1 MSNTQLTHHQIHKA
15 YEATHHYLN
24 EVKPILAEYELDHVG
39 NLGINPQWKRVVN
52 KAEEQ
57 HNLLKENYLTITHM
71 YLQEHDRA
79 QKLEQENKK
88 LKEQLE
94 TKEKQ

>member
-1 MSNTQLTHHQIHKA
+1 MKNTQLTHHQIHKA

-24 EVKPILAEYELDHVG
+24 EIKPVLAKYELDHPG
-39 NLGINPQWKRVVN
+39 NQGMNPQWKQVV
-52 KAEEQ
+52 KKSEEQ
-57 HNLLKENYLTITHM
+57 NNLLKENYLTITQR
-71 YLQEHDRA
+71 YLQEHGRA